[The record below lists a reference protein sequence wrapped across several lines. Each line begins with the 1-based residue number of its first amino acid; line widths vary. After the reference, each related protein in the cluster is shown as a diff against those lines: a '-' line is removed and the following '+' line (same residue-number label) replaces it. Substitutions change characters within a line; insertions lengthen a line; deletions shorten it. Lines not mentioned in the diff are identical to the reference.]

1 MVGNIL
7 KCVSVCSQLCA
18 VSNAQATSEGKF
30 MKELNNTEA
39 ELKKSAAYKKS
50 LYLSFAK
57 KISQDIYLHK
67 THKKQIPQIFLFEYD
82 LQKLISQNTFF
93 FCQISKINLAKPY
106 PILINIE
113 KVEYTTWI
121 IRLIV
126 RLVLV
131 FLTAETFARV
141 QGLLRGLFLLGYDLH
156 LLFYSLT

>member
-30 MKELNNTEA
+30 MKELNKTEA
-39 ELKKSAAYKKS
+39 ELKKS

-93 FCQISKINLAKPY
+93 CCQISKINLAKPY

>member
-39 ELKKSAAYKKS
+39 ELKKS

-93 FCQISKINLAKPY
+93 CCQISKINLAKPY

-113 KVEYTTWI
+113 NVEYTTWI

>member
-1 MVGNIL
+1 
-7 KCVSVCSQLCA
+7 
-18 VSNAQATSEGKF
+18 

-131 FLTAETFARV
+131 FLTAETFGRV
-141 QGLLRGLFLLGYDLH
+141 
-156 LLFYSLT
+156 

>member
-18 VSNAQATSEGKF
+18 VSNALATSEGKF

-39 ELKKSAAYKKS
+39 ELKKS

-93 FCQISKINLAKPY
+93 CCQISKINLAKPY

>member
-1 MVGNIL
+1 MVENIL

-50 LYLSFAK
+50 LHLSFAK

-67 THKKQIPQIFLFEYD
+67 THKQIRQIFLFGYD

-93 FCQISKINLAKPY
+93 CCQISKINLAKAY
-106 PILINIE
+106 LILFNIE

-141 QGLLRGLFLLGYDLH
+141 
-156 LLFYSLT
+156 

>member
-39 ELKKSAAYKKS
+39 ELQKS

-93 FCQISKINLAKPY
+93 CCQISKINLAKPY